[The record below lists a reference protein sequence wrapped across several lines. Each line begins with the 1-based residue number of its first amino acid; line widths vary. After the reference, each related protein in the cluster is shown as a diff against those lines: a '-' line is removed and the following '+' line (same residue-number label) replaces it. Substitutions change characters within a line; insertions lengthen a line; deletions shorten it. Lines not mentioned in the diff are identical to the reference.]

1 MFKKFGLVLGL
12 LGSFALVTGCSSS
25 YHSTRDDKMLDVTR
39 VEKFVNKGATTLG
52 EVREL
57 IGTPGIAGRTIDGKD
72 FVGFAIVGQRS
83 AADEA
88 GKFAASVLTF
98 GIVNDDEYKYIQKN
112 IFFVLDDNKVVQ
124 DIKYHGY
131 AYMHKTKAF
140 SIVVNCQRELTDQ
153 ELRDTTNYSKD
164 YIIKTW
170 KDYVLEQKPADV
182 VAIAQKE
189 NTPLEKLDYEDIEY
203 NSVGIPTH
211 LQMSAHKLFGDYTN
225 EEINTFVQ
233 DKEKDGSKK
242 ALLGL

>member
-1 MFKKFGLVLGL
+1 MFKKIALVLGL
-12 LGSFALVTGCSSS
+12 LGSVLMFTGCTTANT
-25 YHSTRDDKMLDVTR
+25 TRDDKMLDVSR

-88 GKFAASVLTF
+88 GKFAASVLTL

-131 AYMHKTKAF
+131 AYMNKTKAF

-170 KDYVLEQKPADV
+170 KDYVLEQRPADV

-225 EEINTFVQ
+225 EELNSVSGRQ
-233 DKEKDGSKK
+233 DKDGSKK

>member
-12 LGSFALVTGCSSS
+12 LGSFALVTGCTTANT
-25 YHSTRDDKMLDVTR
+25 TRDDKMLDVSR
-39 VEKFVNKGATTLG
+39 VEKFVTKGTTNLS

-57 IGTPGIAGRTIDGKD
+57 IGTPGITGKTIDGKD
-72 FVGFAIVGQRS
+72 FVGFAVVGQQS
-83 AADEA
+83 GGEEA
-88 GKFAASVLTF
+88 GKFVASVLTF

-203 NSVGIPTH
+203 NSVGIPAH

-225 EEINTFVQ
+225 EELNSVSGRQ
-233 DKEKDGSKK
+233 DKDGSKK

>member
-1 MFKKFGLVLGL
+1 MFKKIALGLGL
-12 LGSFALVTGCSSS
+12 LGSVLLFTGCTTANT
-25 YHSTRDDKMLDVTR
+25 TRDDKMLDVSR
-39 VEKFVNKGATTLG
+39 VEKFVTKGTTNLS

-57 IGTPGIAGRTIDGKD
+57 IGTPGITGKTIDGKD
-72 FVGFAIVGQRS
+72 FVGFAVVGQQS
-83 AADEA
+83 GGEEA
-88 GKFAASVLTF
+88 GKFVASVLTF

-189 NTPLEKLDYEDIEY
+189 NSPLEKLDYEDIEY
-203 NSVGIPTH
+203 NSVGIPAH

-225 EEINTFVQ
+225 EELNSVSGRQ
-233 DKEKDGSKK
+233 DKDGSKK

>member
-1 MFKKFGLVLGL
+1 MFKKFSLVLGL

-25 YHSTRDDKMLDVTR
+25 FHSTRDDKMLDVTR
-39 VEKFVNKGATTLG
+39 VEKFVNKGTTTLG

-83 AADEA
+83 AADAA

-140 SIVVNCQRELTDQ
+140 SIVINCQRELTDQ

-189 NTPLEKLDYEDIEY
+189 NTPLEKLDYEDVEY

>member
-1 MFKKFGLVLGL
+1 MFKKIALGLGL
-12 LGSFALVTGCSSS
+12 LGSVLMFTGCTTANT
-25 YHSTRDDKMLDVTR
+25 TRDDKMLDVSR
-39 VEKFVNKGATTLG
+39 VEKFVTKGTTNLA

-57 IGTPGIAGRTIDGKD
+57 IGTPGITGKTIDGKD
-72 FVGFAIVGQRS
+72 FVGFAVVGQQS
-83 AADEA
+83 GGEEA
-88 GKFAASVLTF
+88 GKFVASVLTL
-98 GIVNDDEYKYIQKN
+98 GIVDNDEYKYIQKN

-170 KDYVLEQKPADV
+170 KDYVLEQRPADV

-203 NSVGIPTH
+203 NSVGIPAH

-225 EEINTFVQ
+225 EELNSVSGRQ
-233 DKEKDGSKK
+233 DKDGSKK

>member
-1 MFKKFGLVLGL
+1 MFKKIALGLGL
-12 LGSFALVTGCSSS
+12 LGSVLLFTGCTTANT
-25 YHSTRDDKMLDVTR
+25 TRDDKMLDVSR
-39 VEKFVNKGATTLG
+39 VEKFVTKGTTNLS

-57 IGTPGIAGRTIDGKD
+57 IGTPGITGKTIDGKD
-72 FVGFAIVGQRS
+72 FVGFAVVGQQS
-83 AADEA
+83 GGEEA
-88 GKFAASVLTF
+88 GKFVASVLTF

-203 NSVGIPTH
+203 NSVGIPAH

-225 EEINTFVQ
+225 EELNSVSGRQ
-233 DKEKDGSKK
+233 DKDGSKK

>member
-225 EEINTFVQ
+225 EEINTLVQ

>member
-1 MFKKFGLVLGL
+1 MFKKIALGLGL
-12 LGSFALVTGCSSS
+12 LGSVLLFTGCTTANT
-25 YHSTRDDKMLDVTR
+25 TRDDKMLDVSR
-39 VEKFVNKGATTLG
+39 VEKFVAKGTTNLS

-57 IGTPGIAGRTIDGKD
+57 IGTPGITGKTIDGKD
-72 FVGFAIVGQRS
+72 FVGFAVVGQQS
-83 AADEA
+83 GGEEA
-88 GKFAASVLTF
+88 GKFVASVLTL
-98 GIVNDDEYKYIQKN
+98 GIVDNDEYKYIQKN

-170 KDYVLEQKPADV
+170 KDYVLEQRPADV

-203 NSVGIPTH
+203 NSVGIPAH
-211 LQMSAHKLFGDYTN
+211 LQMSAHNLFGDYTN
-225 EEINTFVQ
+225 EELNSVSGRQ
-233 DKEKDGSKK
+233 DKDGSKK

>member
-39 VEKFVNKGATTLG
+39 VEKFVNKGETTLG

-170 KDYVLEQKPADV
+170 KDYVLEQRPADV

-233 DKEKDGSKK
+233 DKDKDGSKK

>member
-1 MFKKFGLVLGL
+1 MFKKIALVLGL
-12 LGSFALVTGCSSS
+12 LGSVLMFTGCTTANT
-25 YHSTRDDKMLDVTR
+25 TRDDKMLDVSR
-39 VEKFVNKGATTLG
+39 VEKFVTKGTTNLS

-57 IGTPGIAGRTIDGKD
+57 IGTPGITGKTIDGKD
-72 FVGFAIVGQRS
+72 FVGFAVVGQQS
-83 AADEA
+83 GGEEA
-88 GKFAASVLTF
+88 GKFVASVLTF

-140 SIVVNCQRELTDQ
+140 SIVINCQRELTDQ

-225 EEINTFVQ
+225 EELNSVSGRQ
-233 DKEKDGSKK
+233 DKDGSKK

>member
-39 VEKFVNKGATTLG
+39 VEKFVNKGETTLG

-170 KDYVLEQKPADV
+170 KDYVLEQRPADV

-225 EEINTFVQ
+225 EELNSVSGRQ
-233 DKEKDGSKK
+233 DKDGSKK